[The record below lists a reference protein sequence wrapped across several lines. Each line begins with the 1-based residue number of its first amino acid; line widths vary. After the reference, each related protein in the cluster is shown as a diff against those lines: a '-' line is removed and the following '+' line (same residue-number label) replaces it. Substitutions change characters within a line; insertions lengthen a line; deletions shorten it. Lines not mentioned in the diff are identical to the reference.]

1 MAIKLYY
8 NKNTYQLI
16 TIDDGG
22 ESIVVGDDG
31 GKEFQFYFGTG
42 TELSDYVNDVTI
54 PVNFL
59 GRAVIERPD
68 GEVTN
73 ELYLTPQSGYFKLI
87 ITDWISQV
95 EGNLEITT
103 RLKVSDGDGGYVVYP
118 FTVATIPVEAGVA
131 PGDDTIED
139 AQYQAL
145 LDAVNAIPTGTTP
158 FQQIILYNAAGNAI
172 ATYNGTNIIWAY
184 RGINAEMFE
193 NLFVEVTANG
203 NIANGDVVQ
212 YDSAIGASGKIR
224 AKKAVASE
232 INANPKLILGV
243 ATNAISNGQD
253 GTVNWFGEING
264 INTTGY
270 TAGQIVYYAS
280 ESATPGQFTATKPTA
295 PNVQIELGI
304 VKVVHGTQGVIK
316 IRPCFGMFLS
326 ELHDIHVNG
335 HVFVGGETIMF
346 NIATN
351 RYEIYD
357 LGGKVVEIEGR
368 IGLVETGLGTAEGAI
383 DAVELRLDTAEDDID
398 DLEEANMVKSIA
410 RTGTNLITLTFYDN
424 TTSNILTLAE
434 LKSFIGEATQSLNGL
449 MSITDKQRLDAL
461 HAMLGVTADAD
472 NVVNTI
478 NEIMEIFETYPEGA
492 NILEALN
499 GKANKI
505 DVYTKPE
512 TYTQQEINALF
523 DNLSSVKGLKSTLLT
538 PTELSNGD
546 TISTNLLTNNG
557 AYIVFT
563 ATDTSTE
570 EIDSDTVPVS
580 TIKNGKKFVFFDNQE
595 IVFTIGSTTSTFE
608 TSENITLKINL
619 LYLYNE
625 NVQAVDVEFDGSL
638 TNYLL
643 SQTNV
648 QEAIEKIDEE
658 LNKTQTDLDNKVDK
672 TSIIDNLTTNDATKP
687 LSAKQGKALKDLVD
701 TTVGNIDAIL
711 DSILGV

>member
-95 EGNLEITT
+95 DGNLEITT

-118 FTVATIPVEAGVA
+118 FTEATIPVEAGVA

-398 DLEEANMVKSIA
+398 DLEEANMVKSIV
-410 RTGTNLITLTFYDN
+410 RTGNNLFTLTFYDG

>member
-31 GKEFQFYFGTG
+31 GKEFHFYFGTG
-42 TELSDYVNDVTI
+42 TELSDYVNDATI

-87 ITDWISQV
+87 ITVTVSKV
-95 EGNLEITT
+95 EGNLNYNSLI
-103 RLKVSDGDGGYVVYP
+103 KVSDGDGGYVVYP

-145 LDAVNAIPTGTTP
+145 LDAVNDSNR
-158 FQQIILYNAAGNAI
+158 YNTISNKLFYITQLANAI
-172 ATYNGTNIIWAY
+172 ATYNGTNITWAY

-224 AKKAVASE
+224 AKKAVANE

-243 ATNAISNGQD
+243 ATNAISNGTV

-295 PNVQIELGI
+295 PNVQVELGI

-368 IGLVETGLGTAEGAI
+368 IGLVETGLGTAEQ
-383 DAVELRLDTAEDDID
+383 DID
-398 DLEEANMVKSIA
+398 DLED
-410 RTGTNLITLTFYDN
+410 GTTVIPTY
-424 TTSNILTLAE
+424 E
-434 LKSFIGEATQSLNGL
+434 LKEN
-449 MSITDKQRLDAL
+449 K
-461 HAMLGVTADAD
+461 VTAFSTPTD
-472 NVVNTI
+472 I
-478 NEIMEIFETYPEGA
+478 EYPSAKLVKDKLDLKED
-492 NILEALN
+492 
-499 GKANKI
+499 KANKGQ
-505 DVYTKPE
+505 P
-512 TYTQQEINALF
+512 
-523 DNLSSVKGLKSTLLT
+523 
-538 PTELSNGD
+538 NGYPD
-546 TISTNLLTNNG
+546 LDESG
-557 AYIVFT
+557 K
-563 ATDTSTE
+563 
-570 EIDSDTVPVS
+570 VP
-580 TIKNGKKFVFFDNQE
+580 
-595 IVFTIGSTTSTFE
+595 
-608 TSENITLKINL
+608 
-619 LYLYNE
+619 
-625 NVQAVDVEFDGSL
+625 
-638 TNYLL
+638 L
-643 SQTNV
+643 SQMYG
-648 QEAIEKIDEE
+648 A
-658 LNKTQTDLDNKVDK
+658 LNDIQDVT
-672 TSIIDNLTTNDATKP
+672 
-687 LSAKQGKALKDLVD
+687 
-701 TTVGNIDAIL
+701 
-711 DSILGV
+711 

>member
-118 FTVATIPVEAGVA
+118 FTMATIPVEAGVA

-172 ATYNGTNIIWAY
+172 ATYNGTNITWAY

-398 DLEEANMVKSIA
+398 DLEEANMVKSIV
-410 RTGTNLITLTFYDN
+410 RTGNNLFTLTFYDG

>member
-118 FTVATIPVEAGVA
+118 FTMATIPVEAGVA

-398 DLEEANMVKSIA
+398 DLEEANMVKSIV
-410 RTGTNLITLTFYDN
+410 RTGNNLFTLTFYDG